1 MSINQLNIS
10 DAAMSSGLGTTSA
23 HETSLITLKL
33 NSNELRSYHPST
45 GKRRR
50 NPSKSKEIRSQ
61 LGAALVEQCPLI
73 RKIKLADTGIFFI
86 GRLKLANGRMV
97 HATAYSLANLRNLLV
112 EQLRGMEAIV

>member
-1 MSINQLNIS
+1 
-10 DAAMSSGLGTTSA
+10 MSSGLGTASA

-33 NSNELRSYHPST
+33 NSNELRSYHPFT

-50 NPSKSKEIRSQ
+50 NPSKSKEMRSQ

-112 EQLRGMEAIV
+112 EQLRGMEAIA